1 MDNRTETR
9 DFLSTRRAK
18 ITPEQAGLA
27 AYGGNRRVLGLRR
40 GEVAMLAG
48 VSVEY
53 YTRLERGN
61 LSGVSESVLEA
72 LANALQLDD
81 AERAHLFDLAR
92 AANDGGRLRRRPVR
106 KQSIRQGVQ
115 LTLDAI
121 AHAPAFVRNGRL
133 DILATNALGRALYAD
148 SYDTPS
154 GPPNLA
160 RFLFLDPRSHDFY
173 TDWERAANDT
183 VAIMRTEAGRDPYDR
198 GLTDLVGE
206 LSTRSEEFRMRW
218 ASHNVRQHYTGKKQ
232 FHHPIVGDLHTLY
245 EAFELSA
252 DDGLTMTIYNAEP
265 GTGTEDA
272 LRLLASWGATTLAS
286 EPGASEADASE
297 SGHALRKTNSN

>member
-27 AYGGNRRVLGLRR
+27 AYGGNRRVPGLRR

-61 LSGVSESVLEA
+61 LAGVSESVLES

-81 AERAHLFDLAR
+81 AERAHLYDLAR
-92 AANDGGRLRRRPVR
+92 AASDGGKARRRPVR
-106 KQSIRQGVQ
+106 KQAIRPGVQ

-121 AHAPAFVRNGRL
+121 SGSPAFIRNGRL
-133 DILATNALGRALYAD
+133 DLLATNALGRALYSDIYD
-148 SYDTPS
+148 SPA
-154 GPPNLA
+154 GPPNHA
-160 RFLFLDPRSHDFY
+160 RFLFLDSRSRDFY

-198 GLTDLVGE
+198 GLSDLVGE
-206 LSTRSEEFRMRW
+206 LSTRSEEFRVRW
-218 ASHNVRQHYTGKKQ
+218 ASHNVRQHFTGKKH
-232 FHHPIVGDLHTLY
+232 FRHRIVGDLHLLY
-245 EAFELSA
+245 EALELSA
-252 DDGLTMTIYNAEP
+252 DAGLTLTVYNAEP
-265 GTGTEDA
+265 GTGTADA
-272 LRLLASWGATTLAS
+272 LQLLASWAATTIAVPEDS
-286 EPGASEADASE
+286 GAS
-297 SGHALRKTNSN
+297 RNI

>member
-27 AYGGNRRVLGLRR
+27 AYGGNRRVPGLRR
-40 GEVAMLAG
+40 GEVAILAG

-61 LSGVSESVLEA
+61 LAGVSESVLES

-81 AERAHLFDLAR
+81 AERAHLYDLAR
-92 AANDGGRLRRRPVR
+92 AASEGGKSRRRPVR
-106 KQSIRQGVQ
+106 KQVIRPGVQ

-121 AHAPAFVRNGRL
+121 SGSPAFIRNGRL
-133 DILATNALGRALYAD
+133 DLLATNALGRALYSDIYD
-148 SYDTPS
+148 SPA
-154 GPPNLA
+154 GPPNHA
-160 RFLFLDPRSHDFY
+160 RFLFLDPHSRDFY

-198 GLTDLVGE
+198 GLSDLVGE
-206 LSTRSEEFRMRW
+206 LSTRSEEFRVRW
-218 ASHNVRQHYTGKKQ
+218 ASHNVRQHYTGKKH
-232 FHHPIVGDLHTLY
+232 FRHRIVGDLHLLY
-245 EAFELSA
+245 EALELSA
-252 DDGLTMTIYNAEP
+252 DAGLTLTVYNAEP
-265 GTGTEDA
+265 GTGTADA
-272 LRLLASWGATTLAS
+272 LQLLASWAATTLAIP
-286 EPGASEADASE
+286 EDA
-297 SGHALRKTNSN
+297 GDLRNIHNK

>member
-18 ITPEQAGLA
+18 IAPEQAGLTV
-27 AYGGNRRVLGLRR
+27 YGGNRRVPGLRR

-61 LSGVSESVLEA
+61 LAGVSESVLES

-81 AERAHLFDLAR
+81 AERAHLYDLAR
-92 AANDGGRLRRRPVR
+92 AASDGGKSRRRPVR
-106 KQSIRQGVQ
+106 KQAIRPGVQ

-121 AHAPAFVRNGRL
+121 SGSPAFIRNGRL
-133 DILATNALGRALYAD
+133 DLLATNALGRALYAD
-148 SYDTPS
+148 IYDSPS
-154 GPPNLA
+154 GPPNHA

-183 VAIMRTEAGRDPYDR
+183 VAIMRTEAGKDPYDR
-198 GLTDLVGE
+198 GLSDLVGE
-206 LSTRSEEFRMRW
+206 LSTRSEEFRVRW
-218 ASHNVRQHYTGKKQ
+218 ASHNVRQHYSGKKH
-232 FHHPIVGDLHTLY
+232 FRHRIVGDLHLLY
-245 EAFELSA
+245 EALELSA
-252 DDGLTMTIYNAEP
+252 DAGMTLTVYNAEP
-265 GTGTEDA
+265 GTGTDDA
-272 LRLLASWGATTLAS
+272 LKLLASWAATTLN
-286 EPGASEADASE
+286 GTDN
-297 SGHALRKTNSN
+297 SGLVRDIHKK

>member
-27 AYGGNRRVLGLRR
+27 AYGGNRRVPGLRR
-40 GEVAMLAG
+40 GEVAILAG

-61 LSGVSESVLEA
+61 LAGVSESVLES

-81 AERAHLFDLAR
+81 AERAHLYDLAR
-92 AANDGGRLRRRPVR
+92 AASEGGRSRRRPVR
-106 KQSIRQGVQ
+106 KQVIRPGVQ

-121 AHAPAFVRNGRL
+121 SGSPPAFIRNGRL
-133 DILATNALGRALYAD
+133 DLLATNALGRALYSDIYD
-148 SYDTPS
+148 SPA
-154 GPPNLA
+154 GPPNHA
-160 RFLFLDPRSHDFY
+160 RFLFLDPRSRDFY

-198 GLTDLVGE
+198 GGLSDLVGE
-206 LSTRSEEFRMRW
+206 LSTRSEEFRVRW
-218 ASHNVRQHYTGKKQ
+218 ASHNVRQHYTGKKH
-232 FHHPIVGDLHTLY
+232 FRHRIVGDLHLLY
-245 EAFELSA
+245 EALELSA
-252 DDGLTMTIYNAEP
+252 DAGLTLTVYNAEP
-265 GTGTEDA
+265 GTGTADA
-272 LRLLASWGATTLAS
+272 LQLLASWAATTLAIP
-286 EPGASEADASE
+286 EDA
-297 SGHALRKTNSN
+297 GGDLRNIHNK

>member
-27 AYGGNRRVLGLRR
+27 AYGGNRRVPGLRR

-61 LSGVSESVLEA
+61 LSGVSESVLES

-81 AERAHLFDLAR
+81 AERAHLYDLAR
-92 AANDGGRLRRRPVR
+92 AASDGGKFRRRPVR
-106 KQSIRQGVQ
+106 KQAIRPGVQ

-121 AHAPAFVRNGRL
+121 TGSPAFIRNGRL
-133 DILATNALGRALYAD
+133 DLLATNALGRALYAD
-148 SYDTPS
+148 MYDSPS
-154 GPPNLA
+154 GPPNHA
-160 RFLFLDPRSHDFY
+160 RFLFLDPRSQDFY

-198 GLTDLVGE
+198 GLSDLVGE
-206 LSTRSEEFRMRW
+206 LSTRSEEFRVRW
-218 ASHNVRQHYTGKKQ
+218 ASHNVRQHFTGKKR
-232 FHHPIVGDLHTLY
+232 FRHRIFGDLHLIY
-245 EAFELSA
+245 EALELSA
-252 DDGLTMTIYNAEP
+252 DAGLTLTVYNAEP
-265 GTGTEDA
+265 GTSTADA
-272 LRLLASWGATTLAS
+272 LQLLASWAAS
-286 EPGASEADASE
+286 TPASAADPEP
-297 SGHALRKTNSN
+297 LRHHQ

>member
-27 AYGGNRRVLGLRR
+27 AYGGNRRVPGLRR
-40 GEVAMLAG
+40 GEVATLAG

-61 LSGVSESVLEA
+61 LAGVSESVLES

-81 AERAHLFDLAR
+81 AERAHLYDLAR
-92 AANDGGRLRRRPVR
+92 AASDGGRSRRRPVR
-106 KQSIRQGVQ
+106 KQVIRSGVQ

-121 AHAPAFVRNGRL
+121 SGSPAFVRNGRL
-133 DILATNALGRALYAD
+133 DLLATNALGRALYSDIYD
-148 SYDTPS
+148 SPA
-154 GPPNLA
+154 GPPNHA
-160 RFLFLDPRSHDFY
+160 RFLFLDPRSRDFY

-198 GLTDLVGE
+198 GLSDLVGE
-206 LSTRSEEFRMRW
+206 LSTRSEEFRVRW
-218 ASHNVRQHYTGKKQ
+218 ASHNVRQHYTGKKH
-232 FHHPIVGDLHTLY
+232 FRHRVVGDLHLLY
-245 EAFELSA
+245 EALELSA
-252 DDGLTMTIYNAEP
+252 DAGLTLTVYNAEP
-265 GTGTEDA
+265 GTGTSDA
-272 LRLLASWGATTLAS
+272 LQLLASWAATTLAIP
-286 EPGASEADASE
+286 ED
-297 SGHALRKTNSN
+297 SGDLRTIHNK